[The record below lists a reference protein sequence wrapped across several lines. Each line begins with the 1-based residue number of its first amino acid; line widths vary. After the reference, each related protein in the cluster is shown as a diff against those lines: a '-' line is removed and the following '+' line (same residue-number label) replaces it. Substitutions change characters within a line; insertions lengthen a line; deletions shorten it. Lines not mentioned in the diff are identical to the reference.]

1 MEIEAIAR
9 LAAMAAIEKKGLNT
23 LILDIRNLSIV
34 ADYFVITHGQNEPQV
49 EAIATAVREKME
61 EQGVR
66 IRGMEGFKERRWIL
80 IDLGD
85 VVVHVFHR
93 EEREFY
99 HLERIWADAPH
110 LPIEMEESETQ

>member
-1 MEIEAIAR
+1 MQIEEIAR
-9 LAAMAAIEKKGLNT
+9 LSAETAIEKKGMNT
-23 LILDIRNLSIV
+23 LILDLRGLSII
-34 ADYFVITHGQNEPQV
+34 ADYFVITHGNNEPQV
-49 EAIATAVREKME
+49 EAIATAIREKME

-66 IRGMEGFKERRWIL
+66 IRGIEGFQEKRWIL

-99 HLERIWADAPH
+99 HLERIWADAPQI
-110 LPIEMEESETQ
+110 PIAEPEKQA